1 MQQPRPPTPPRP
13 PSIAKTES
21 PPVDMEEV
29 SPRSVDQKSER
40 RIAQLAF
47 KKAIRRGTCTLKEL
61 IDQFY
66 VIEESYMISD
76 YWEGIKVEWLK
87 GCAMSKEEEKPDGVK
102 PLNLRDFLKY
112 AVSKKIKFKQHH
124 IVDIL
129 RNDSE
134 NHDMSLKS
142 FIKLLVLASCGGD
155 RTKIGIS
162 NFKKLMNH
170 MDIAK

>member
-1 MQQPRPPTPPRP
+1 M
-13 PSIAKTES
+13 
-21 PPVDMEEV
+21 DEV
-29 SPRSVDQKSER
+29 SPRSQDQRSER

-66 VIEESYMISD
+66 IIEESYMISD
-76 YWEGIKVEWLK
+76 YWEGIRAEWLK
-87 GCAMSKEEEKPDGVK
+87 GCALSKEPEKDDGVK
-102 PLNLRDFLKY
+102 PLSMQSFLKY

-124 IVDIL
+124 IKEIL
-129 RNDSE
+129 KGDSE
-134 NHDMSLKS
+134 LDDINLKS
-142 FIKLLVLASCGGD
+142 FVKLLILASCGGD

-170 MDIAK
+170 MDISK